1 MNRLHAVSTTHAVHA
16 PRAHVRRW
24 GRFPELLHF
33 AGEYLLLLP
42 VGAAIALVWA
52 NTDPETYFR
61 ITFDLDFFVTDVA
74 MVLFFGVVM
83 KEIVEATGIGG
94 VLHPWRR
101 AALPIVAA
109 AGVGMVPASLLSS
122 IAPLFGEP
130 LVAWGWP
137 AAFGTDIA
145 FGYFAAMLIFG
156 RHPVVPL
163 FVLLGLA
170 TNAFGF
176 LVLTPR
182 AAATQLQ
189 SLTLVSLMAAAIG
202 AAAILRW
209 RNVRSFWAYLII
221 GGGLSWGALML
232 GGVHPALALVPIV
245 PFMPRRTSDPG
256 FMVDAPADARD
267 TLNEFERWCRPPAQV
282 ALLLFGFVTA
292 GVPLRALDWGT
303 LSLPVAI
310 LIGKPLGLAIGVGF
324 AHALGLAL
332 PRHVGWRE
340 LAVLALLL
348 TIGFTMS
355 LFFATVAVGP
365 GPVLSELKV
374 GALWTITGALLAF
387 GAAWVLRVG
396 RFADHARRPGTTS

>member
-1 MNRLHAVSTTHAVHA
+1 MSQLHTLPTTPAVHA
-16 PRAHVRRW
+16 PRVHVRRW
-24 GRFPELLHF
+24 GRFPGLLHF
-33 AGEYLLLLP
+33 AAEYLLLLP
-42 VGAAIALVWA
+42 VGAAVALVWA
-52 NTDPETYFR
+52 NMDPETYFR

-74 MVLFFGVVM
+74 MVLFFGLMM
-83 KEIVEATGIGG
+83 KEIVEATGRGG

-109 AGVGMVPASLLSS
+109 LGVSIVPAWLLVATASR
-122 IAPLFGEP
+122 FGEP
-130 LVAWGWP
+130 LVARGWP

-170 TNAFGF
+170 TNALGF
-176 LVLTPR
+176 AVLTPN
-182 AAATQLQ
+182 ATDSQLQ
-189 SLTLVSLMAAAIG
+189 PLTLVSLMAAAI
-202 AAAILRW
+202 ASAAILRW
-209 RNVRSFWAYLII
+209 RNVRSVWPYLVV
-221 GGGLSWGALML
+221 GGGLSWCALVF

-245 PFMPRRTSDPG
+245 PFMPRGASDPG
-256 FMVDAPADARD
+256 FLVDAPPDAHD

-292 GVPLRALDWGT
+292 GVPLKALDWGT

-324 AHALGLAL
+324 ARAFGLSL
-332 PRHVGWRE
+332 PHHVGWRE
-340 LAVLALLL
+340 LTVVALLL

-374 GALWTITGALLAF
+374 GALWTITGALLAL
-387 GAAWVLRVG
+387 GAARMLGVG
-396 RFADHARRPGTTS
+396 RFARHDVIRQP

>member
-1 MNRLHAVSTTHAVHA
+1 
-16 PRAHVRRW
+16 
-24 GRFPELLHF
+24 
-33 AGEYLLLLP
+33 LLLLP
-42 VGAAIALVWA
+42 VGAAVALVWA
-52 NTDPETYFR
+52 NMDPETYFR

-74 MVLFFGVVM
+74 MVLFFGLMM
-83 KEIVEATGIGG
+83 KEIVEATGRGG

-109 AGVGMVPASLLSS
+109 LGVSIVPAWLLVATASR
-122 IAPLFGEP
+122 FGEP
-130 LVAWGWP
+130 LVARGWP

-170 TNAFGF
+170 TNALGF
-176 LVLTPR
+176 AVLTPN
-182 AAATQLQ
+182 ATDSQLQ
-189 SLTLVSLMAAAIG
+189 PLTLVSLMAAAI
-202 AAAILRW
+202 ASAAILRW
-209 RNVRSFWAYLII
+209 RNVRSVWPYLVV
-221 GGGLSWGALML
+221 GGGLSWCALVF

-245 PFMPRRTSDPG
+245 PFMPRGASDPG
-256 FMVDAPADARD
+256 FLVDAPPDAHD

-292 GVPLRALDWGT
+292 GVPLKALDWGT

-324 AHALGLAL
+324 ARAFGLSL
-332 PRHVGWRE
+332 PHHVGWRE
-340 LAVLALLL
+340 LTVVALLL

-374 GALWTITGALLAF
+374 GALWTITGALLAL
-387 GAAWVLRVG
+387 GAARMLGVG
-396 RFADHARRPGTTS
+396 RFARHDVIRQP